1 MRVGWLGT
9 HPGLMR
15 LSCAAAPASIPSA
28 TNFTVQLNILEGPLP
43 PASYPTYYG
52 GRLRERRPRFPRIE
66 KTPQLMWY
74 PAALWVVPFV
84 HPSLHETA
92 TCLTDTRSPVGE

>member
-1 MRVGWLGT
+1 
-9 HPGLMR
+9 MR
-15 LSCAAAPASIPSA
+15 LSCARRSASFHSFSHQPYGY
-28 TNFTVQLNILEGPLP
+28 VQLNILEGPLP
-43 PASYPTYYG
+43 PASYSTYYG
-52 GRLRERRPRFPRIE
+52 GKLRERRPRFPRIE

-74 PAALWVVPFV
+74 PAALWAVPFV